1 MAVKTYLSKAPQKSS
16 MLVRH
21 WHRLPG
27 WWSLEVFKNRGDV
40 VVRDVGSGL
49 VWVDVVTYNVFANL
63 NSMTQAS
70 DRLWIHAYPPSLI
83 ITRKSMRSW
92 P

>member
-40 VVRDVGSGL
+40 ALRDLVSGHGGGGLMVGLNNLCGL
-49 VWVDVVTYNVFANL
+49 FK
-63 NSMTQAS
+63 
-70 DRLWIHAYPPSLI
+70 P
-83 ITRKSMRSW
+83 
-92 P
+92 